1 MKDQNLNRQKSKNHK
16 QKIYFESERKTRQKK
31 GFLKTE
37 CPLINLKRKSFL
49 KIMILSS
56 HLFIKFNEKNDFSS
70 RLTSILFLVP
80 SVYINLKLNAP

>member
-37 CPLINLKRKSFL
+37 FYIPV
-49 KIMILSS
+49 
-56 HLFIKFNEKNDFSS
+56 
-70 RLTSILFLVP
+70 SIC
-80 SVYINLKLNAP
+80 